1 MNAVIP
7 ILDSLKDSLS
17 LFSVLSKPN
26 TMKLFLAATN
36 GVRLSA
42 PTLSTLKL
50 TRKKYYKALKQ
61 LKGANLIEKS
71 RGLYSH
77 TTYGKIVYQ
86 RNIIELLQ
94 YRKYIEEMGA
104 IDAIRATLTPMLE
117 DKFARIFEKLALQNN
132 TESSS
137 TRSPDPVTSS
147 KKIEII
153 YSLEDMISILLK
165 HISLCKE
172 QIKVGT
178 RFSPEV
184 VIKSILDKSRQGVE
198 VKVLAD
204 VNLVKE
210 YIKIHNVSGDALDS
224 DFKDNTERLNVIANP
239 WYPDKSINRRV
250 CNLPFGII
258 IIDKNE
264 VGIELIDSKDPD
276 KFNMGIL
283 ISDREASAIMEQ
295 YYEKLWNNAFSD
307 ITKIKDNLF
316 SPK

>member
-1 MNAVIP
+1 
-7 ILDSLKDSLS
+7 
-17 LFSVLSKPN
+17 
-26 TMKLFLAATN
+26 MKLFLAATN

-61 LKGANLIEKS
+61 LKGASLVEKS
-71 RGLYSH
+71 RGLYTH

-117 DKFARIFEKLALQNN
+117 DKFARIFEKLVLLNN
-132 TESSS
+132 VETASSPAS
-137 TRSPDPVTSS
+137 VTSS
-147 KKIEII
+147 KKVELA
-153 YSLEDMISILLK
+153 YSVEDMISILLK
-165 HISLCKE
+165 RISLCKE
-172 QIKVGT
+172 EIKVGT

-184 VIKSILDKSRQGVE
+184 VIKSILDKSRQGIN

-204 VNLVKE
+204 LDLIKE
-210 YIKIHNVSGDALDS
+210 YFKIHSVPGDTLDS
-224 DFKDNTERLNVIANP
+224 NYRDSSERLNVVTNP
-239 WYPDKSINRRV
+239 WYPDKSVNRRI

-258 IIDKNE
+258 ILDKKE
-264 VGIELIDSKDPD
+264 VGIELIDSKAPD

-283 ISDREASAIMEQ
+283 IRDREISAIMEQ
-295 YYEKLWNNAFSD
+295 YYETLWENAFSD
-307 ITKIKDNLF
+307 ITKLKDNLI
-316 SPK
+316 PDKD

>member
-1 MNAVIP
+1 MSAVTP
-7 ILDSLKDSLS
+7 ILDNLKDSLS
-17 LFSVLSKPN
+17 LFSVLSN
-26 TMKLFLAATN
+26 QNNMKLFLASTQ
-36 GVRLSA
+36 GVKLSA
-42 PTLSTLKL
+42 STLTNLRL
-50 TRKKYYKALKQ
+50 TRKKYYKSLKR

-71 RGLYSH
+71 RGFYLP
-77 TTYGKIVYQ
+77 TTFGKIVYQ
-86 RNIIELLQ
+86 RNLVELEQ
-94 YRKYIEEMGA
+94 YRKYIDEMDA
-104 IDAIRATLTPMLE
+104 IDAIKSTLTPQLE

-137 TRSPDPVTSS
+137 APSPDPVTSS
-147 KKIEII
+147 KKIEIV

-172 QIKVGT
+172 HIKVGT

-184 VIKSILDKSRQGVE
+184 VIKSILDKSRQGVY

-210 YIKIHNVSGDALDS
+210 YIKIHNASGDDLDS
-224 DFKDNTERLNVIANP
+224 DFQDNAERLNVIANP
-239 WYPDKSINRRV
+239 WYPDKSINRRI

-283 ISDREASAIMEQ
+283 ISDREVCAVMEQ
-295 YYEKLWNNAFSD
+295 YYEKLWNNSFSD